1 MLMSGLAWNLKA
13 WCALWLSEQKRGK
26 KKHRQE
32 KQELLRMEFR
42 TFISAFIKLPCQ
54 IVRTGR
60 KLVYRVLAYSRNL
73 SVFFRLCDAL
83 RC

>member
-1 MLMSGLAWNLKA
+1 
-13 WCALWLSEQKRGK
+13 
-26 KKHRQE
+26 
-32 KQELLRMEFR
+32 MEFR

-73 SVFFRLCDAL
+73 SLFFRLCDAL